1 MESTKSFS
9 IDALLAKE
17 PHTKSQCPTIL
28 KNNNTTTT
36 NNNNNNNSHLHHHHH
51 HHHNNS
57 IIIAGSVNSNSNART
72 SPLHQGHNTVNR
84 PSLIN
89 NVGTLSGGNSPRPSS
104 SSSSGSRLSPPV
116 SPDTSVSPPMTSTM
130 SFVPKPGLLN
140 LQHAAAGVFQA
151 HLPLSGLFHGG
162 QQLFAAYNG
171 HSGSGGHAGLPFL
184 PGSAFHT
191 PTEQAFKL
199 AQMQGV
205 SYDWLARNGMFMP
218 RMMDYSGQGQPSIVG
233 KTRRPRTA
241 FTSQQLLELE
251 RQFKLNKYL
260 SRPKRFEVAT
270 SLMLTETQVKI
281 WFQNRRMKWKR
292 SKKAALEAKAKAIA
306 ATNNKG
312 DNLTS
317 NESNGPSAM
326 DSIQQ
331 DSKDSPSM
339 PLVVDDLES
348 CGPEVGNIGTGAGAA
363 NSLMLPMDA
372 RTTGKNECSEHEAS
386 ETSFSRL
393 TAHAPTSV
401 PASIVCINSPKVGD
415 SDKMKNAGVP
425 PGIVAPVQ
433 CSIVQPTRG

>member
-1 MESTKSFS
+1 
-9 IDALLAKE
+9 
-17 PHTKSQCPTIL
+17 
-28 KNNNTTTT
+28 
-36 NNNNNNNSHLHHHHH
+36 
-51 HHHNNS
+51 
-57 IIIAGSVNSNSNART
+57 
-72 SPLHQGHNTVNR
+72 
-84 PSLIN
+84 
-89 NVGTLSGGNSPRPSS
+89 
-104 SSSSGSRLSPPV
+104 
-116 SPDTSVSPPMTSTM
+116 M

-140 LQHAAAGVFQA
+140 LQHAAAGVFQT

-171 HSGSGGHAGLPFL
+171 HAGSGGHSGLPFL

-218 RMMDYSGQGQPSIVG
+218 RMVDYSGQGQPTIVG

-292 SKKAALEAKAKAIA
+292 SKKAAMEAKAKAIA
-306 ATNNKG
+306 ANTKG
-312 DNLTS
+312 DNITS
-317 NESNGPSAM
+317 ESNGANGTGM
-326 DSIQQ
+326 DSIQ

-348 CGPEVGNIGTGAGAA
+348 CGPEVGSIGASGSAS
-363 NSLMLPMDA
+363 NSIMLPMDA
-372 RTTGKNECSEHEAS
+372 RSTNKTECSGDH
-386 ETSFSRL
+386 ETSDTSFNRL
-393 TAHAPTSV
+393 SAHAPSSV
-401 PASIVCINSPKVGD
+401 PSSIVCINSPKPSD
-415 SDKMKNAGVP
+415 SEKMKTAGVSQ
-425 PGIVAPVQ
+425 GIAPVQ